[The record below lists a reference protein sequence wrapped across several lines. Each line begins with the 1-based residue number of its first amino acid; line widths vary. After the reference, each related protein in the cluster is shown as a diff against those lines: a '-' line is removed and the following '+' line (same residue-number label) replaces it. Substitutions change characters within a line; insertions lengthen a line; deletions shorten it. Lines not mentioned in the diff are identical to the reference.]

1 MNLNYWLRKTPQ
13 PVTVLATCDGIDRK
27 IDVPKN
33 ARAWRD
39 LTETIKSLDP
49 QKITCLDKDG
59 NVIRAHVFESEE
71 EKPAVTAEMSD
82 VQLFAKLIAEA
93 YDKASGKMQP
103 IVDSAM
109 AFVERGGQR
118 LAKAESENDR
128 LRAQITK
135 LMMQIA
141 ELSGSQPP
149 QGEGS
154 IVEALVAGAMQGM
167 AAQQQPPL
175 QAVPKTPSQGAKK

>member
-13 PVTVLATCDGIDRK
+13 PVTVMAMCDGIDRK

-59 NVIRAHVFESEE
+59 SVIRAHVFESESDD
-71 EKPAVTAEMSD
+71 EKPSLTPEMSD

-118 LAKAESENDR
+118 LAKAEAENDR
-128 LRAQITK
+128 LRNVIGK
-135 LMMQIA
+135 LHLQIA
-141 ELSGSQPP
+141 ELSGQAAPP
-149 QGEGS
+149 AEESVLG
-154 IVEALVAGAMQGM
+154 ALAAGVIQGM
-167 AAQQQPPL
+167 SAQPQAPL
-175 QAVPKTPSQGAKK
+175 QAVPKQGVKK